1 MESRSGPV
9 SEESKRIIRRL
20 IEEAYNSGRLEVVD
34 ELVLPD
40 VIAHDPALQRDVVGA
55 EALKELIGAFRR
67 AFPDFLVLIED
78 QLADGDRVTI
88 RWAARGTHQGDLWGI
103 AATGKEVTI
112 TGTSLYRFAIGR
124 IAESWTHWDAIGLMQ
139 QLGVVPAVTRV

>member
-1 MESRSGPV
+1 M

-40 VIAHDPALQRDVVGA
+40 VIGHDPALQRDVVGA

-78 QLADGDRVTI
+78 QLADGDRVAI
-88 RWAARGTHQGDLWGI
+88 RWAARGTHRGDLWGI
-103 AATGKEVTI
+103 AATGKEVTV
-112 TGTSLYRFAIGR
+112 TGTSVYRFAIGR